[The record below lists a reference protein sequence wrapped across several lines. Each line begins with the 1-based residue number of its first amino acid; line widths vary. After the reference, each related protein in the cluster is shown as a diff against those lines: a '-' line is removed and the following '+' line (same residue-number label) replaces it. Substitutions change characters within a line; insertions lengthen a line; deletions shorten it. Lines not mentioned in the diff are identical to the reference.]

1 MLMDEDFLTLVHHFS
16 QGKESAFLKLFEMYY
31 PRVREFARRIVKKED
46 VAENIAQD
54 TFVKIW
60 ERREA
65 FSPVK
70 GSIKNFSGYLYMIA
84 RNSALNHLRRNT
96 RSMRLEENGS
106 YSVTIDEEYYA
117 KEQELI
123 IKLIVFKM
131 PEKRRKVFL
140 MSRFEGLDNNTIAAT
155 LHISK
160 KTVENHLT
168 AALKQIRLAMMGV

>member
-1 MLMDEDFLTLVHHFS
+1 MSEDFSTLVHHFS

-54 TFVKIW
+54 TFVKSW

-96 RSMRLEENGS
+96 RSMRLEDNGS